1 MSKTIDQIPEADRPR
16 EKLLRKGASALSDQ
30 ELLAVLLGKGT
41 PGMDV
46 MTLAGKLTRLID
58 EKGLKVSPEDL
69 TQFEGVGDAKAT
81 LILAAMEFT
90 RRRIKPE
97 SAKIETPAD
106 LLPHVRHYAD
116 RKQEH
121 FLCATINGAN
131 EILNI
136 RVVSIGLI
144 DRSHVHPREVFAD
157 ALSDRASAVIVAH
170 NHPSGGLEPS
180 PGDINITAQLKS
192 AGAIVGIDLLDH
204 IIFNRTAYFS
214 FLEDGRL

>member
-1 MSKTIDQIPEADRPR
+1 MSKSIHEMAEADRPR
-16 EKLLRKGASALSDQ
+16 EKLLRKGARAMSDQ
-30 ELLAVLLGKGT
+30 ELLAILLGKGT

-46 MTLAGKLTRLID
+46 MTLATKLVRLVD
-58 EKGLKVSPEDL
+58 EKGLGVKAEDL
-69 TQFEGVGDAKAT
+69 SQFAGVGDAKAT
-81 LILAAMEFT
+81 LILAAIEFA

-97 SAKIETPAD
+97 GAKIETPAD

-121 FLCATINGAN
+121 FLCASINGAN

-144 DRSHVHPREVFAD
+144 DRSPVHPREVFAD
-157 ALSDRASAVIVAH
+157 ALSDRASAIIVAH

-180 PGDINITAQLKS
+180 ASDIEVTTQLKT
-192 AGAIVGIDLLDH
+192 AGAIVGIELLDH
-204 IIFNRTAYFS
+204 IIFNRNGYFS
-214 FLEDGRL
+214 FLEAGML